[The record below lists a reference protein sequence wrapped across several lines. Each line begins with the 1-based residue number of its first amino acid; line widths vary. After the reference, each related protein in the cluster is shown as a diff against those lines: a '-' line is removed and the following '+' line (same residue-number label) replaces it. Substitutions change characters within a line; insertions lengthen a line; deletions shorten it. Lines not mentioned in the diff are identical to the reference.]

1 MSERD
6 PILGGYQWPQWT
18 KPKRCGQAHEAEAL
32 TQRSKSRRQFC
43 VKSKAA
49 ILALCWNFCI
59 TLVFTSILDP
69 IILLI
74 AETTSIDQDTFT
86 HAVGVLMPSFCA
98 CTAFLYLFYPLA
110 GYLADTRCGRYK
122 TIIYSLCSFTVL
134 FLVAIVIAIVVTTCL
149 HLQNS
154 VSYAFLALLLPPFPS
169 YIFFSANIIQF
180 GMDQLYDSPMEDS
193 VLFIHWFVL
202 TSYLAFVFF
211 KAVALVVVQSGIG
224 LVLFGLAT
232 LVVTLCIAWC
242 KKQWFLVDSGARV
255 QRNPYT
261 LIVKVIKFARRHRAP
276 IRRSAFTYCEDE
288 LPSRFDLGK
297 EKYGGPFS
305 TEEVEDVKAFLGIFC
320 VLLTFWSVFAT
331 DIARNGLV
339 YGLSYHLDDCWYSSI
354 FAGCGGEN
362 VTFSNYFLVFK
373 NYVHATLKT
382 GILSDLLIVIFI
394 LFYIYLLRPLV
405 CRAVACCIRCY
416 QGVQA
421 GMLNHVGFGMIFLS
435 ISLLSTLI
443 LDVVKHEIHPNET
456 CLLRSIPN
464 SNENYNSSS
473 HFISEWYLVIPFTFN
488 ALGYTLFYT
497 AAYEFICAQSPH
509 AMKGLI
515 IGTFFAIKGIFQL
528 IGALIVLPFSTVYTT
543 LHPSCGSTYY
553 LVTVL
558 ISLIGIVVYVLV
570 ARRYKYRQ
578 RDEPDN
584 IYRYAEDYYSKDHDE
599 EEEDEEGVGYSGSY
613 DDLQSSKTKLN

>member
-6 PILGGYQWPQWT
+6 PILRGYRWPQS
-18 KPKRCGQAHEAEAL
+18 RSCGQAEGRS
-32 TQRSKSRRQFC
+32 QRPRPRRWQFC

-49 ILALCWNFCI
+49 ILVLCWNFCI

-69 IILLI
+69 IVLLI

-86 HAVGVLMPSFCA
+86 QAVGVLVPSFCA
-98 CTAFLYLFYPLA
+98 CTGFLYLFYPLA

-122 TIIYSLCSFTVL
+122 TIIYSLCSFTIL

-149 HLQNS
+149 HLLDRVQT
-154 VSYAFLALLLPPFPS
+154 YAFLALLLPPFPS
-169 YIFFSANIIQF
+169 YIFFSANVIQF

-202 TSYLAFVFF
+202 TTYLAFVFF
-211 KAVALVVVQSGIG
+211 KALALVVVPSAIG
-224 LVLFGLAT
+224 LVIFGLST
-232 LVVTLCIAWC
+232 LVITLCIACC
-242 KKQWFLVDSGARV
+242 KKQWFLVDRGAHIIP
-255 QRNPYT
+255 RNPYT

-305 TEEVEDVKAFLGIFC
+305 TEEVEDVKTFLGIFC
-320 VLLTFWSVFAT
+320 ILLTFWSVFAT
-331 DIARNGLV
+331 DIARNGLL
-339 YGLSYHLDDCWYSSI
+339 YGLSYHLDDCWYSNI
-354 FAGCGGEN
+354 LTGCGGEN
-362 VTFSNYFLVFK
+362 ATFSEHFLVFK
-373 NYVHATLKT
+373 NYIHATLKT

-394 LFYIYLLRPLV
+394 LLYIYLLRPFF
-405 CRAVACCIRCY
+405 CRATAACYIRCY
-416 QGVQA
+416 QGVLA
-421 GMLNHVGFGMIFLS
+421 GMLNRIGFGMIFLS
-435 ISLLSTLI
+435 ISPLSALI
-443 LDVVKHEIHPNET
+443 LDIVKHQLHSSET
-456 CLLRSIPN
+456 CLLRSTPN
-464 SNENYNSSS
+464 SSNQNHDSSS
-473 HFISEWYLVIPFTFN
+473 HIISEWYLAIPFTFN

-528 IGALIVLPFSTVYTT
+528 IGALIVLLFSTVYTT
-543 LHPSCGSTYY
+543 PRPSCGSAYF
-553 LVTVL
+553 LVAVL
-558 ISLIGIVVYVLV
+558 ITLAGLVVYVLV

-584 IYRYAEDYYSKDHDE
+584 IYRYAEDYFSKGHD
-599 EEEDEEGVGYSGSY
+599 EEDEEDSVSYSGSY
-613 DDLQSSKTKLN
+613 DDPQTDKAKLN